1 MHKETTPR
9 RISMTEVVSSDSN
22 FKNYSLFH
30 DSFLELLSY
39 ENRKFFNADIWQ
51 LNYI

>member
-9 RISMTEVVSSDSN
+9 RISMTEMVSSDSN
-22 FKNYSLFH
+22 FNNYSLLY
-30 DSFLELLSY
+30 DTLIEQLSY
-39 ENRKFFNADIWQ
+39 ENRKYFNADIWQ